1 MAKRLR
7 CTKPT
12 AAIGANWPPC
22 SRASAEGWGTPGLP
36 APGGDVP
43 RAACPSTAS
52 PTSLGRCQLST
63 PRCFSPAPPGL
74 EQGWLGGLEL
84 RQGPFLL
91 GGGRLLGRRAIP
103 PGRGGLGRAVSF
115 KKGRSPPFSRLSQL
129 THNGM
134 PPPCRHRNDN
144 QRFSKQERKRAAP
157 CPPPP
162 HRMTGV
168 TRDEVADGSCG
179 PQCLL

>member
-1 MAKRLR
+1 ML
-7 CTKPT
+7 
-12 AAIGANWPPC
+12 
-22 SRASAEGWGTPGLP
+22 LP
-36 APGGDVP
+36 VHPSSLLPGGYVP
-43 RAACPSTAS
+43 RAACPA
-52 PTSLGRCQLST
+52 P
-63 PRCFSPAPPGL
+63 PAPHPWGAVGSAPRDASA
-74 EQGWLGGLEL
+74 QHPWGWSGAGWVGWAGAT
-84 RQGPFLL
+84 RGSFPL

-157 CPPPP
+157 CPPLRPP
-162 HRMTGV
+162 I
-168 TRDEVADGSCG
+168 A
-179 PQCLL
+179 